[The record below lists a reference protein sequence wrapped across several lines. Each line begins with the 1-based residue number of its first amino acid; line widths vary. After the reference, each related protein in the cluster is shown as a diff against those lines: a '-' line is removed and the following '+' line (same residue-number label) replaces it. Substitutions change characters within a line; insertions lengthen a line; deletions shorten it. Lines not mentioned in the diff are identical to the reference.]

1 MNFNMMEVLSIVPRS
16 IIALFTLFIVT
27 KLIGKKQISELSLFD
42 YVIGIS
48 IGNFTAEMTLN
59 LDDGYINGVV
69 AIFVFGFISY
79 LVSVVTRKNVRLRR
93 IILGVPTI
101 IIQDGK
107 IIEKNLKKT
116 RLDINELLE
125 ESRLKGYFDLSEID
139 VAIMEVNGD
148 ISFLPKE
155 TYKNVTLN
163 DLNIKSPNK
172 GLVANVVIDGKIIEN
187 NLKKMNKDKEW
198 LLKELKVKGYKKI
211 DNIILATLDNDE
223 KIVVYKKENN
233 VKVYNVLE

>member
-155 TYKNVTLN
+155 TYKNVTLK

-187 NLKKMNKDKEW
+187 NLKNMNKDKEW